1 MAGGQEI
8 SLFSGYNQKE
18 NRHTN
23 YCLLLLKQIYEEN
36 PRFLDEVLDGI
47 TGGEG
52 DSIIGVQ
59 FRQQQKHSNTIPDG
73 VIKQQ
78 PFTLFVETKNV
89 DWFHDDQLENH
100 LDALDDEYVGQ
111 KVLVALSKFEDGYDG
126 RFDHVQEL
134 CREKYDQRV
143 VFSALSFEEFLEA
156 VRVDGLPKNLQ
167 DTIDELETYMDSEN
181 LLPDWKQKLDVVNCA
196 NSIDHPASY
205 NVYTCPATGGSYSH
219 KRCRYFG
226 AYKQN
231 HAQFIAEILGVVDI
245 NSNDP
250 SDAQIKW
257 NNSEALSSLETLT
270 EEELIQEAIDRK
282 YATRPDHLENARVFV
297 LGEMHDTAFE
307 KDSKGGMINS
317 KRYFDVEDFGVENAS
332 QLAAALDGVGWSEL
346 E

>member
-36 PRFLDEVLDGI
+36 PRFLDEVLVGI

-59 FRQQQKHSNTIPDG
+59 FRQQQKHSGTIPDG

-78 PFTLFVETKNV
+78 PFTLFVETKNF

-111 KVLVALSKFEDGYDG
+111 KVLIALSKFEDGYDD
-126 RFDHVQEL
+126 RFDHVEKL

-156 VRVDGLPKNLQ
+156 VRVEGLPKTLQ
-167 DTIDELETYMDSEN
+167 DTIDELETYMDSQN
-181 LLPDWKQKLDVVNCA
+181 LLPDWKHKLDVCNCA
-196 NSIDHPASY
+196 DNIDEQYKH
-205 NVYTCPATGGSYSH
+205 NVYICPATGGSYSH

-226 AYKQN
+226 AYSDK
-231 HAQFIAEILGVVDI
+231 HAQVVSEILGVVDLD
-245 NSNDP
+245 SKDP
-250 SDAQIKW
+250 EEANVRW
-257 NNSEALSSLETLT
+257 NNSDALSD
-270 EEELIQEAIDRK
+270 EELIEEAIDRK
-282 YATRPDHLENARVFV
+282 YASRPNRTENARVFV
-297 LGEMHDTAFE
+297 LGELYDTAFK
-307 KDSKGGMINS
+307 KDSKGGMIGS
-317 KRYFDVEDFGVENAS
+317 KRYFDVEELDVDTTSRLADALHGISWS
-332 QLAAALDGVGWSEL
+332 QLK
-346 E
+346 

>member
-59 FRQQQKHSNTIPDG
+59 FRQQQKYSGTIPDG

-78 PFTLFVETKNV
+78 PFTLFVETKNS

-100 LDALDDEYVGQ
+100 IDTLDDEYVGQ
-111 KVLVALSKFEDGYDG
+111 KVLIALSKFEDGHDG

-156 VRVDGLPKNLQ
+156 VCVDGLPKTLQ
-167 DTIDELETYMDSEN
+167 DTIDELEAYMDSQN
-181 LLPDWKQKLDVVNCA
+181 LLPDWKYKLDVCNCA
-196 NSIDHPASY
+196 NTIDHPVSY

-219 KRCRYFG
+219 KRSRYFG
-226 AYKQN
+226 AYKNN
-231 HAQFIAEILGVVDI
+231 HAQYVSEILGVVDI
-245 NSNDP
+245 NSKDP
-250 SDAQIKW
+250 EDTNILW
-257 NNSEALSSLETLT
+257 NNSEVISSPDTLT
-270 EEELIQEAIDRK
+270 NEKLVQEAIERK
-282 YATRPDHLENARVFV
+282 YTTRPDTLENARVFV
-297 LGEMHDTAFE
+297 LGEMHKTAFR
-307 KDSKGGMINS
+307 KGSSGGMMGS
-317 KRYFDVEDFGVENAS
+317 KQYFEVADLDISNAS
-332 QLAAALDGVGWSEL
+332 ELAEALDGMDWSEL
-346 E
+346 K